1 MADVAMSQS
10 HIEMYSNKVTAEEK
24 KKTHVSAQL

>member
-10 HIEMYSNKVTAEEK
+10 QTEMYSNKVTAQE
-24 KKTHVSAQL
+24 KKTHVRANL

>member
-10 HIEMYSNKVTAEEK
+10 QIEMYSNKVTAQEK
-24 KKTHVSAQL
+24 KNIYTSKG

>member
-10 HIEMYSNKVTAEEK
+10 QIEMYSNKVTAQEK
-24 KKTHVSAQL
+24 KKYIYK